1 MQWSPATQAGPV
13 LPFTEA
19 LSLGAIMSSAKNPP
33 RITESYREWLS
44 QLPEE
49 DLRALLETRTDVL
62 APAPKDFDA
71 LATRL
76 TLPMHVVDAL
86 SSSNAEQLAT
96 LEDIAQRGGEVGM
109 VEDTNPVITQQLKER
124 GLVFGN
130 APQVRIVTAVMG
142 SLPTG
147 WSLLNQESFEA
158 EDIEALSKDER
169 RVLDALATGEGV
181 GYTTD
186 TEPDIN
192 SDDPTKRL
200 LAKGF
205 LERINAHSM
214 RLPRALARA
223 LAGDATPPI
232 PTTPSGRAGTP
243 ESDPKA
249 DEAGAAAGLEVVRS
263 MEQLIEILG
272 AHPVSLLKDS
282 SVGVRSL
289 TQLAKEL
296 DLDKEGVA
304 QLIGLGYHA
313 RLLYRGEP
321 DGLEGHF
328 LAPTTGSQEWLEAD
342 LGEKWRIL
350 LEAWRDS
357 PWASWEGTRALEEDT
372 HVRRLRHFRKFVLD
386 VYAHS
391 AVALTEEEFW
401 EDLRFRSP
409 LFASHTRNRTI
420 EKLRAEAE
428 WIGAVALG
436 KATQVLIDA
445 STAAHLVPDTVSEF
459 IIQQD
464 LTVLVPGPLEPAT
477 HRTLASLA
485 DLESPGLASVYRI
498 SESTIRRGMDQGLT
512 AEEMTAFLKKHSPT
526 GVPQALQFAIGDVA
540 KRHGTL
546 RSGPALSYLR
556 SEDPALLELA
566 VASVPGLRL
575 LAPTV
580 AVSQL
585 RVGELLEKLRDKGLS
600 PTPEDESGASLTA
613 APEPYLLPTPRKKE
627 RAHEPASVDQA
638 VQRLKESGQS
648 PASKNKE
655 EPDPLTLARAAA
667 RVHADIVISYADKS
681 GSIRTVTVKPL
692 SVEGGYIDAL
702 GAEGKPVRFP
712 VHRISTVRFASD
724 E

>member
-1 MQWSPATQAGPV
+1 MTSP
-13 LPFTEA
+13 
-19 LSLGAIMSSAKNPP
+19 KNRA

-49 DLRALLETRTDVL
+49 DLRALLETRQDVL

-76 TLPMHVVDAL
+76 TLPMHVVEAL

-96 LEDIAQRGGEVGM
+96 LEDIAQRGGELGM
-109 VEDTNPVITQQLKER
+109 VEVTNPEVTHQLKER
-124 GLVFGN
+124 GLVFGDG
-130 APQVRIVTAVMG
+130 PHVRIVTGVMG
-142 SLPTG
+142 ALPTG
-147 WSLLNQESFEA
+147 WALLTSREFSE
-158 EDIEALSKDER
+158 EDIAELPQDER
-169 RVLDALATGEGV
+169 RILDTLARGEGA

-186 TEPDIN
+186 TEPD
-192 SDDPTKRL
+192 STSTDPAKRL

-205 LERINAHSM
+205 LERINAHSV
-214 RLPRALARA
+214 RLPRSLARV
-223 LAGDATPPI
+223 LAGDKTPPI
-232 PTTPSGRAGTP
+232 PTTPSSRAGTP
-243 ESDPKA
+243 QPDPKA
-249 DEAGAAAGLEVVRS
+249 DDSGAAAGLEVVRS
-263 MEQLIEILG
+263 MEQLIELLG
-272 AHPVSLLKDS
+272 AHPVALLKDS

-296 DLDKEGVA
+296 DVDKEEAA
-304 QLIGLGYHA
+304 QLISLGHHA
-313 RLLYRGEP
+313 RLLHRGEP

-328 LAPTTGSQEWLEAD
+328 LAPTTGSQDWLEAE

-350 LEAWRDS
+350 LDAWRDS
-357 PWASWEGTRALEEDT
+357 PWASWDGTRALSEDT
-372 HVRRLRHFRKFVLD
+372 HVRRLPHFRGFILG

-391 AVALTEEEFW
+391 AVALTEDEFW
-401 EDLRFRSP
+401 EELRFRSP

-436 KATQVLIDA
+436 KATRVLHDSSAA
-445 STAAHLVPDTVSEF
+445 SGLVPDTVSEF

-498 SESTIRRGMDQGLT
+498 SESTIRRGMDHGLT
-512 AEEMTAFLKKHSPT
+512 AAEITKFLEKHSPT
-526 GVPQALQFAIGDVA
+526 GVPQALEFAIGDVA

-556 SEDPALLELA
+556 SEDPALMELA
-566 VASVPGLRL
+566 AASVPELRL

-585 RVGELLEKLRDKGLS
+585 RVGELLERLRAQGLS
-600 PTPEDESGASLTA
+600 PTPEDESGASIA
-613 APEPYLLPTPRKKE
+613 VAPEPYLLPTPRTKATT
-627 RAHEPASVDQA
+627 RAPASVDQA
-638 VQRLKESGQS
+638 VQRLRKSGQALS
-648 PASKNKE
+648 AHNPE

-667 RVHADIVISYADKS
+667 RVHSDIVISYADKS
-681 GSIRTVTVKPL
+681 GGIRTVTVTPL

-702 GAEGKPVRFP
+702 GTGGKPVRFP

-724 E
+724 D

>member
-1 MQWSPATQAGPV
+1 MTSPKKRARV
-13 LPFTEA
+13 
-19 LSLGAIMSSAKNPP
+19 
-33 RITESYREWLS
+33 TESYREWLS
-44 QLPEE
+44 RLPDE
-49 DLRALLETRTDVL
+49 DLRALLSTRSDVL
-62 APAPKDFDA
+62 SPAPKDFDA
-71 LATRL
+71 LASRL
-76 TLPMHVVDAL
+76 TLPMHVADAL
-86 SSSNAEQLAT
+86 AASNAEQLAV
-96 LEDIAQRGGEVGM
+96 LEDIAHRGGEVDM
-109 VEDTNPVITQQLKER
+109 VEDTNPTITKQLKER
-124 GLVFGN
+124 GLVFGD

-147 WSLLNQESFEA
+147 WSLRNQVEFDE
-158 EDIEALSKDER
+158 KDLATLAPEER
-169 RVLDALATGEGV
+169 RVLDALSTSDGM

-192 SDDPTKRL
+192 SEDPAKRL

-205 LERINAHSM
+205 LERINAHSV
-214 RLPRALARA
+214 RLPHSLARL
-223 LAGDATPPI
+223 LAGDTTPPI

-243 ESDPKA
+243 EPDTKA
-249 DEAGAAAGLEVVRS
+249 DDAGAAAGLEAVRG
-263 MEQLIEILG
+263 MERLIELLG
-272 AHPVSLLKDS
+272 SHPVALLKDA
-282 SVGVRSL
+282 SVGVRPL
-289 TQLAKEL
+289 NQLAKDL
-296 DLDKEGVA
+296 DLEKEEVA
-304 QLIGLGYHA
+304 RLICLGHHA
-313 RLLYRGEP
+313 RLLHRGEP

-328 LAPTTGSQEWLEAD
+328 LAPTTGSQDWLEAD

-350 LEAWRDS
+350 LDAWRTS
-357 PWASWEGTRALEEDT
+357 PWASWAETRVLADDSF
-372 HVRRLRHFRKFVLD
+372 VRRLPRFRAFVLG

-391 AVALTEEEFW
+391 AVALNNEEFW

-409 LFASHTRNRTI
+409 LFASHTRTLTI

-436 KATQVLIDA
+436 KATRVLGD
-445 STAAHLVPDTVSEF
+445 STAATSLVPETVSEF

-464 LTVLVPGPLEPAT
+464 LTVLVPGPLEPGT
-477 HRTLASLA
+477 HRALASLA

-512 AEEMTAFLKKHSPT
+512 AQEMTDFLEAHSPT
-526 GVPQALQFAIGDVA
+526 GVPQALGFAIGDVA

-585 RVGELLEKLRDKGLS
+585 RVGELLEKLRAKGLS
-600 PTPEDESGASLTA
+600 PTAEDESGASLA
-613 APEPYLLPTPRKKE
+613 VAPEPYLLPTPRTKPRK
-627 RAHEPASVDQA
+627 REPASVDEA
-638 VQRLKESGQS
+638 VQALRKSAQNPS
-648 PASKNKE
+648 AQKAE

-667 RVHADIVISYADKS
+667 RFHADIVISYADKS
-681 GSIRTVTVKPL
+681 GGLRAVTVKPL

-702 GAEGKPVRFP
+702 GPAGKPVRFP
-712 VHRISTVRFASD
+712 VHRISSVRFAD
-724 E
+724 RD

>member
-1 MQWSPATQAGPV
+1 MTTPSNRARV
-13 LPFTEA
+13 
-19 LSLGAIMSSAKNPP
+19 
-33 RITESYREWLS
+33 TESYRDWLS
-44 QLPEE
+44 RLPDE
-49 DLRALLETRTDVL
+49 DLRALLSNRSDVL
-62 APAPKDFDA
+62 SPAPKDFDA
-71 LATRL
+71 LASRL
-76 TLPMHVVDAL
+76 TLPMHVADAL
-86 SSSNAEQLAT
+86 AASNAEQLAA
-96 LEDIAQRGGEVGM
+96 LEDIAHRGGEVGM
-109 VEDTNPVITQQLKER
+109 VEDTNPTITKQLKER
-124 GLVFGN
+124 GLVFGD

-147 WSLLNQESFEA
+147 WSLRNQVEFDE
-158 EDIEALSKDER
+158 KDLATLAPEER
-169 RVLDALATGEGV
+169 RVLDALSTSDGM

-192 SDDPTKRL
+192 SEDPAKRL

-205 LERINAHSM
+205 LERINAHSV
-214 RLPRALARA
+214 RLPHSLARL
-223 LAGDATPPI
+223 LAGDTTPPI

-243 ESDPKA
+243 DPDTKA
-249 DEAGAAAGLEVVRS
+249 DDAGAAAGLEAVRG
-263 MEQLIEILG
+263 MERLIELLG
-272 AHPVSLLKDS
+272 SHPISLLKDS
-282 SVGVRSL
+282 SVGVRPL
-289 TQLAKEL
+289 NQLAK
-296 DLDKEGVA
+296 DLDMDKEEVA
-304 QLIGLGYHA
+304 RLICLGHHA
-313 RLLYRGEP
+313 RLLHRGEP

-328 LAPTTGSQEWLEAD
+328 LAATTGSQDWLEAN

-350 LEAWRDS
+350 LDAWRTS
-357 PWASWEGTRALEEDT
+357 PWASWSDSRVLAEDSL
-372 HVRRLRHFRKFVLD
+372 VRRLPRFRAFVLG

-391 AVALTEEEFW
+391 AVALNDEEFW

-409 LFASHTRNRTI
+409 LFASHTRTVTI

-428 WIGAVALG
+428 WIGAIALG
-436 KATQVLIDA
+436 KATRVLGD
-445 STAAHLVPDTVSEF
+445 SAAATSLVPETVSEF

-498 SESTIRRGMDQGLT
+498 SEATIRRGMDQGLT
-512 AEEMTAFLKKHSPT
+512 AQEMTDFLEAYSPT
-526 GVPQALQFAIGDVA
+526 GVPQALGFAIGDVA

-566 VASVPGLRL
+566 VASVPDLRL

-600 PTPEDESGASLTA
+600 PTAEDESGASLA
-613 APEPYLLPTPRKKE
+613 VAPEPYLLPTPRTKLRK
-627 RAHEPASVDQA
+627 REPASVDDA
-638 VQRLKESGQS
+638 VQVLRQSAQNPSAQKE
-648 PASKNKE
+648 E

-667 RVHADIVISYADKS
+667 RFHADIVISYADKS
-681 GSIRTVTVKPL
+681 GEIRTVTVKPL

-702 GAEGKPVRFP
+702 GTAGKPVRFP
-712 VHRISTVRFASD
+712 VHRISSVRFASRD
-724 E
+724 

>member
-1 MQWSPATQAGPV
+1 MTTPSNRARV
-13 LPFTEA
+13 
-19 LSLGAIMSSAKNPP
+19 
-33 RITESYREWLS
+33 TESYREWLS
-44 QLPEE
+44 RLPDE
-49 DLRALLETRTDVL
+49 DLRALLSNRSDVL
-62 APAPKDFDA
+62 SPAPKDFDA
-71 LATRL
+71 LASRL
-76 TLPMHVVDAL
+76 TLPMHVADAL
-86 SSSNAEQLAT
+86 AASNAEQLAA
-96 LEDIAQRGGEVGM
+96 LEDIAHRGGEVNM
-109 VEDTNPVITQQLKER
+109 VEDTNPEVTRQLKER
-124 GLVFGN
+124 GLVFGD

-147 WSLLNQESFEA
+147 WSLRNQVEFNE
-158 EDIEALSKDER
+158 KDLATLAPEER
-169 RVLDALATGEGV
+169 RILDALRKSDGM

-192 SDDPTKRL
+192 SEDPAKRL

-205 LERINAHSM
+205 LERINAHSV
-214 RLPRALARA
+214 RLPHSLARL
-223 LAGDATPPI
+223 LAGDTTPPI

-243 ESDPKA
+243 EPDPKA
-249 DEAGAAAGLEVVRS
+249 DDAGAAAGLEAVRG
-263 MEQLIEILG
+263 MERLIELLG
-272 AHPVSLLKDS
+272 SHPVALLKDS
-282 SVGVRSL
+282 SVGVRPL
-289 TQLAKEL
+289 NQLAK
-296 DLDKEGVA
+296 DLALEKEEVA
-304 QLIGLGYHA
+304 RLICLGHHA
-313 RLLYRGEP
+313 RLLHRGEP

-328 LAPTTGSQEWLEAD
+328 LAPTTGSQDWLEAD

-350 LEAWRDS
+350 LDAWRTS
-357 PWASWEGTRALEEDT
+357 PWASWAETRVLAEDSI
-372 HVRRLRHFRKFVLD
+372 VRRLPHFRAFVLG

-391 AVALTEEEFW
+391 AVALDDEEFW

-409 LFASHTRNRTI
+409 LFASHTRTLTI

-436 KATQVLIDA
+436 KATRVLGD
-445 STAAHLVPDTVSEF
+445 SAAATSLVPETVSEF

-464 LTVLVPGPLEPAT
+464 LTVLVPGPLEPDT

-512 AEEMTAFLKKHSPT
+512 TQEMTDFLEKHSPT
-526 GVPQALQFAIGDVA
+526 GVPQALGFAIGDVA

-585 RVGELLEKLRDKGLS
+585 RVGELLEKLRAKGLS
-600 PTPEDESGASLTA
+600 PTAEDESGASLA
-613 APEPYLLPTPRKKE
+613 VAPEPYLLPTPRTKPRK
-627 RAHEPASVDQA
+627 REPASVDDA
-638 VQRLKESGQS
+638 VQTLRTSAQNPSANKE
-648 PASKNKE
+648 E

-667 RVHADIVISYADKS
+667 RFHADIVISYADKS
-681 GSIRTVTVKPL
+681 GDLRTVTVKPL

-702 GAEGKPVRFP
+702 GSAGKPVRFP
-712 VHRISTVRFASD
+712 VHRISSVRFAD
-724 E
+724 RD

>member
-1 MQWSPATQAGPV
+1 MTTPANRAR
-13 LPFTEA
+13 A
-19 LSLGAIMSSAKNPP
+19 
-33 RITESYREWLS
+33 TESYREWLS
-44 QLPEE
+44 RLPDE
-49 DLRALLETRTDVL
+49 DLRALLSNRSDVL
-62 APAPKDFDA
+62 SPAPKDFDA
-71 LATRL
+71 LASRL
-76 TLPMHVVDAL
+76 TLPMHVADAL
-86 SSSNAEQLAT
+86 AASNAEQLAV
-96 LEDIAQRGGEVGM
+96 LEDIAHRGGEVNM
-109 VEDTNPVITQQLKER
+109 VEDTNAEVTRQLKER
-124 GLVFGN
+124 GLVFGD

-147 WSLLNQESFEA
+147 WSLRNQVEFNE
-158 EDIEALSKDER
+158 KDLATLAPEER
-169 RVLDALATGEGV
+169 RVLNALSTSDGM

-192 SDDPTKRL
+192 SEDPAKRL

-205 LERINAHSM
+205 LERINAHSV
-214 RLPRALARA
+214 RLPHSLARL
-223 LAGDATPPI
+223 LAGDTTPPI

-243 ESDPKA
+243 EPDAKA
-249 DEAGAAAGLEVVRS
+249 DDAGAAAGLEAVRG
-263 MEQLIEILG
+263 MERLIELLG
-272 AHPVSLLKDS
+272 AHPVALLKDS
-282 SVGVRSL
+282 SVGVRPL
-289 TQLAKEL
+289 NQLAKDL
-296 DLDKEGVA
+296 DLEKEEV
-304 QLIGLGYHA
+304 A
-313 RLLYRGEP
+313 RLICLGHHVRLLHRGEP

-328 LAPTTGSQEWLEAD
+328 LAPTTGSQDWLEAD

-350 LEAWRDS
+350 LDAWRTS
-357 PWASWEGTRALEEDT
+357 PWASWSDARVLADESFI
-372 HVRRLRHFRKFVLD
+372 RRLPRFRAFVLG

-391 AVALTEEEFW
+391 AVALNNEEFW

-409 LFASHTRNRTI
+409 LFASHTRTLTI

-436 KATQVLIDA
+436 KATRVLND
-445 STAAHLVPDTVSEF
+445 STAATSLVPETVSEF

-464 LTVLVPGPLEPAT
+464 LTVLVPGPLEPDT

-512 AEEMTAFLKKHSPT
+512 AQEMTDFLEAHSPT
-526 GVPQALQFAIGDVA
+526 GVPQALGFAIGDVA

-566 VASVPGLRL
+566 AASVPGLRL

-585 RVGELLEKLRDKGLS
+585 RVGELLEKLRAKGLS
-600 PTPEDESGASLTA
+600 PTAEDESGASLA
-613 APEPYLLPTPRKKE
+613 VAPEPYLLPTPRTKPRK
-627 RAHEPASVDQA
+627 REPTSVDDA
-638 VQRLKESGQS
+638 VQALRKSAQNPSAQKE
-648 PASKNKE
+648 E

-667 RVHADIVISYADKS
+667 RFHADIVISYADKS
-681 GSIRTVTVKPL
+681 GDLRTVTVKPL

-702 GAEGKPVRFP
+702 GPAGKPVRFP
-712 VHRISTVRFASD
+712 VHRISSVRFAD
-724 E
+724 RD